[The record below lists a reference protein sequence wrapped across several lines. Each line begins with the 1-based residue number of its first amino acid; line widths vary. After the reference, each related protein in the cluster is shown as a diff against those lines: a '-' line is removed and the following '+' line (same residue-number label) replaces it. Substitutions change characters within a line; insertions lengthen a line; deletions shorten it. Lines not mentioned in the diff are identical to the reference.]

1 MHFLQENSEDNV
13 WLTNESNEIL
23 TQDFGQFNVSTVDII
38 KHDPSCNCLNS
49 ARIWYKDLIKA
60 NLLDLGIA
68 GWMADF
74 GEYTPMNA
82 KTGFDGRW
90 WGPEYPEILHNILPQ
105 DWASLNREAVEEAGK
120 LGDVLFWMRS
130 GGQASRFHQ
139 VMNWAGDQTVDWTF
153 SDGLPSSITAA
164 LSLAVSGMGLS
175 HSDIGGYTSISKSQ
189 LGDLAPI
196 RDEELLLR
204 WAEYS
209 VFTPMMRTHETNLPN
224 ENVQVYD
231 NPDILSKF
239 GRLTQ
244 IYVKLKPY
252 IQNAV
257 KQNANDGIP
266 VMRPLF
272 LQYPED
278 TNAYNHDY
286 QYMFGDDLLV
296 APVLQPGVDSWE
308 VYLPGPDDWMWL
320 WTNSLYQKGGFQ
332 TINVSAPLGYT
343 PVFYR
348 ANSQYKEIFM
358 EIAQLYGE

>member
-1 MHFLQENSEDNV
+1 MIF
-13 WLTNESNEIL
+13 
-23 TQDFGQFNVSTVDII
+23 
-38 KHDPSCNCLNS
+38 P
-49 ARIWYKDLIKA
+49 Y
-60 NLLDLGIA
+60 
-68 GWMADF
+68 
-74 GEYTPMNA
+74 
-82 KTGFDGRW
+82 
-90 WGPEYPEILHNILPQ
+90 
-105 DWASLNREAVEEAGK
+105 
-120 LGDVLFWMRS
+120 
-130 GGQASRFHQ
+130 
-139 VMNWAGDQTVDWTF
+139 
-153 SDGLPSSITAA
+153 
-164 LSLAVSGMGLS
+164 
-175 HSDIGGYTSISKSQ
+175 SDIGGYTSISKSQ

-209 VFTPMMRTHETNLPN
+209 VFTPIMRTHETNLPDQ
-224 ENVQVYD
+224 NVQVYD
-231 NPDILSKF
+231 NPEILSKF

-244 IYVKLKPY
+244 IYAKLKPY

-257 KQNANDGIP
+257 KQNTNDGIP

-278 TNAYNHDY
+278 TNAYKHDY

-332 TINVSAPLGYT
+332 TINISAPLGYT